1 LVSNCL
7 IWGFWQYLR
16 KGGYII
22 FQQANPPWPSWVP
35 HCLWSPDLHEFW
47 EFVPVPRGMAIVKPK
62 FPIFRGRVKQALPVA
77 NKWIEGFAAGVE
89 AAVKAG
95 KR

>member
-1 LVSNCL
+1 MVSNCL
-7 IWGFWQYLR
+7 IWALWQFLR

-22 FQQANPPWPSWVP
+22 FQQANPPWPKWVP

-47 EFVPVPRGMAIVKPK
+47 EFGTPLDANRPS
-62 FPIFRGRVKQALPVA
+62 FPLFRGVVKQTRPVA
-77 NKWIEGFAAGVE
+77 DKWIEGFLEGVA

>member
-1 LVSNCL
+1 MVSNCF
-7 IWGFWQYLR
+7 IWAFWQYLR

-22 FQQANPPWPSWVP
+22 FRQANPPWPKWVP

-47 EFVPVPRGMAIVKPK
+47 EFAPEINRPRWPVFRGVVKYAVPVAD
-62 FPIFRGRVKQALPVA
+62 
-77 NKWIEGFAAGVE
+77 KWIEGFAAGVA